1 MILQQSGPAF
11 LSVSSTVD
19 TLHRTLGNSELEK
32 LHNAIIS
39 TEDDSFIWELIFSLI
54 ESKSEPQILV
64 PANNVQNTPHRRNA
78 DILTAAALES
88 GKSQITHADIDPY
101 LCEELDGHIF
111 YDSKDFFDIFF
122 LAKACVSQLLQE
134 AITSGIYTPDKGWA
148 QWPAPSHQNNVLRF
162 VYSATE
168 SKLTG
173 VKPRYTYGTSCTSV
187 IVGKDNQKLYP
198 DIVVTPSHSN
208 EFNISHCLANT
219 DSNADSNVRVIGEL
233 KANNKISNHA
243 DVILQTARYVRQI
256 FQSQHSRVFVHAF
269 TLCGDLLRAW
279 IFDRS
284 GGLGSQLISI
294 NKEPELFLRVF
305 CGYAT
310 MDAKD
315 TGFDPTIRKSTSD
328 TSYSTLDSSDSK
340 KTKMF
345 LKPQA
350 IFSSRA
356 IVSRGTVIWAGR
368 TNDTPCAD
376 WDYAIKDQWRH
387 TDRVPEA
394 AHLQAAR
401 EAGVMNVANYIYDEE
416 LGSISAIVQRGLH
429 SGNCKGTKQNQGS
442 LTTSTGSTSHSSKRR
457 SDSLSAEPRRSKRL
471 KSQISGPIMP
481 PPPFPKPDT
490 TRQPTYTA
498 QLSTRKSTA
507 ARQSASGPQSRV
519 LAHKVGITTLGSKD
533 RERSRLVISPLGKD
547 LTKFQSFT
555 GLLLVFRGAIKGHR
569 ALYQKAHILHR
580 DISINNVLIDQITG
594 DGFLVDL
601 DLAINPR
608 RPTASGAPHRIGTF
622 DFMAIGVHY
631 GHLHTYRHDLE
642 SFFWLLLYL
651 CIYCPGPDNDPLTS
665 RAKLKVHGL
674 QETLFQTIAKLRD
687 NIAAVLKERA
697 VGKREFREATIAQ
710 THPHMREMFGE
721 LLMNWRDILFPMD
734 IKLEE
739 TFIGTPDDENDLYD
753 CILAALEQQIPA
765 VKMKEDNLRGWD

>member
-1 MILQQSGPAF
+1 MRCQHFLSFCRIILQRSGPAF
-11 LSVSSTVD
+11 LSFSSTVD
-19 TLHRTLGNSELEK
+19 TLYRTLGTSELEK
-32 LHNAIIS
+32 LLNAIIS
-39 TEDDSFIWELIFSLI
+39 TEDDSFVWELIFSLI
-54 ESKSEPQILV
+54 ESNPKPQIPV

-78 DILTAAALES
+78 DILTTTALES
-88 GKSQITHADIDPY
+88 GKSQITHTDIDPY
-101 LCEELDGHIF
+101 LREELDGHIF
-111 YDSKDFFDIFF
+111 YDSKDFFDTFF
-122 LAKACVSQLLQE
+122 PAKACVSRLFQE
-134 AITSGIYTPDKGWA
+134 AITSEIYTLDKGWA
-148 QWPAPSHQNNVLRF
+148 QWPAPSHQNN
-162 VYSATE
+162 
-168 SKLTG
+168 
-173 VKPRYTYGTSCTSV
+173 
-187 IVGKDNQKLYP
+187 
-198 DIVVTPSHSN
+198 
-208 EFNISHCLANT
+208 FNISHCLANT
-219 DSNADSNVRVIGEL
+219 DSNTDSNADSNANSNDDFNGGSKADSNADSKKKRAPPIQFWDQVRVIGEL

-243 DVILQTARYVRQI
+243 DVILQMAGYVRQI

-315 TGFDPTIRKSTSD
+315 TGFDPTIRWIPRQ
-328 TSYSTLDSSDSK
+328 
-340 KTKMF
+340 TKMF

-376 WDYAIKDQWRH
+376 WNYAIKDQWRH

-416 LGSISAIVQRGLH
+416 LGSISAIVRRGLH

-481 PPPFPKPDT
+481 PPPFPEPDT

-498 QLSTRKSTA
+498 QPSARKSTA

-608 RPTASGAPHRIGTF
+608 RPTASGAPHRTGTF

-651 CIYCPGPDNDPLTS
+651 CMYCPGPDNDPLTS

-687 NIAAVLKERA
+687 NIAAALKRDA
-697 VGKREFREATIAQ
+697 VRKEEFEEQTLAY
-710 THPHMREMFGE
+710 THPHMREMFGA
-721 LLMNWRDILFPMD
+721 LLMNWRDILFPLD
-734 IKLEE
+734 PVKDKTL
-739 TFIGTPDDENDLYD
+739 TGTPDDENDLYD
-753 CILAALEQQIPA
+753 RMLAALEQQIPA